1 MAARILVLICG
12 LAAMAMGATD
22 PAAAADRRLNLDLDY
37 LEARNGYV
45 DLPEPTFPVSTGLRL
60 YGDDGIEGLW
70 PSIWGPVVPY
80 AVLGSARSISPCS
93 LKPVRSSWRRSTIS

>member
-12 LAAMAMGATD
+12 LVAMAMGATD

-45 DLPEPTFPVSTGLRL
+45 DLPEPTFPVSTGLRR
-60 YGDDGIEGLW
+60 
-70 PSIWGPVVPY
+70 
-80 AVLGSARSISPCS
+80 AQR
-93 LKPVRSSWRRSTIS
+93 K